1 MKKGDLVRLVDG
13 PNRTYKEIDSVGL
26 VISSYTRAVHDG
38 QEYHEVEVLF
48 PSGLFRHPHFPIS
61 LFEVI
66 DDPA

>member
-1 MKKGDLVRLVDG
+1 
-13 PNRTYKEIDSVGL
+13 
-26 VISSYTRAVHDG
+26 
-38 QEYHEVEVLF
+38 VLF

>member
-1 MKKGDLVRLVDG
+1 VKKGDLVRLVDG
-13 PNRTYKEIDSVGL
+13 SNRTYRVLDPVGL

-48 PSGLFRHPHFPIS
+48 PNGLFRHPHFPIS

-66 DDPA
+66 DESR